1 MTATAGFAP
10 FTYLNTPG
18 MFTYV
23 DTATR
28 FTYVDIMEQL
38 NARTVPLLGK
48 GMRQLRAARSLTQ
61 GELAERAGVSRTWLS
76 QLESGA
82 RRNAELASVQRVL
95 DVLGA
100 RLTLTIDEAAQP

>member
-1 MTATAGFAP
+1 MTAPAGFAP

-48 GMRQLRAARSLTQ
+48 GVRQLRSARSLTQ
-61 GELAERAGVSRTWLS
+61 GEVAVRARVSRTWLS
-76 QLESGA
+76 QLESGT
-82 RRNAELASVQRVL
+82 RLNAELAAVMRVL
-95 DVLGA
+95 EVLGA
-100 RLTLTIDEAAQP
+100 RLTLTIEEVN